1 MKKLFLILFALSS
14 TIALAQVK
22 VETSIQSVTLFQ
34 QGAQVS
40 RSGSVNLPA
49 GNSTVVFPYLT
60 QLMDPNSI
68 SLTGKGNL
76 TILSISHKNDYLTDE
91 DKSELIKSLE
101 EKLDKLEMDIRKL
114 KAKED
119 ALKREKDMIIANQSI
134 GGQNSGVSLQQ
145 LQQTAAFFR
154 SKIEEINIATEQ
166 VRVDIQEI
174 DEQKR
179 KIQQQLQQERQ
190 AFAQKTGQVIVQVD
204 ANAATNAT
212 FELSYLVSSAYW
224 SSKYDARVEN
234 LSSPVTLTQKAQ
246 IVQQTGEDWTNV
258 ELVLS
263 TGRPSAGGQVPYM
276 NTQYVDFHQQYTN
289 YYFDGAAN
297 QKAALR
303 NADSRAGVA
312 TEEMEE
318 VGITNLNFEINEN
331 LTQQE
336 FSINR
341 KQTVMSSSQPSTVVL
356 RELTL
361 PAKYEYHAKPR
372 LDNDAFLIAK
382 VYDWEQYDLMN
393 GEISLYNG
401 PTYVGKSHLNADN
414 PDDTLQLSLGR
425 DQGIV
430 LKRTRVKNK
439 QEKNFFGNKRTDLYT
454 WKIEVRN
461 TKKTA
466 VKLMLKDQVPVS
478 RNEDI
483 VVTINNNGGGRLDEK
498 TGIIRWNFELA
509 PGAKKEMEISYE
521 IKYPKDKNVR
531 LF

>member
-1 MKKLFLILFALSS
+1 MKKLFAIILVFTSLLTAV
-14 TIALAQVK
+14 AQQK
-22 VETSIQSVTLFQ
+22 VETTIQKVTLFR

-40 RSGSVNLPA
+40 RSGNLSLPA
-49 GNSTVVFPYLT
+49 GNSTVIFPYLS

-68 SLTGKGNL
+68 SLSGKGKL
-76 TILSISHKNDYLTDE
+76 TILSISHKNDFLTDE
-91 DKSELIKSLE
+91 DKSELIQALE
-101 EKLDKLEMDIRKL
+101 KKLEKLEMNIRKL

-154 SKIEEINIATEQ
+154 SKIEEINVTTEE
-166 VRVDIQEI
+166 VRVDIQKTAAEK
-174 DEQKR
+174 QKVE
-179 KIQQQLQQERQ
+179 QQLQQERQ
-190 AFAQKTGQVIVQVD
+190 AFAQKTGQVIVQVE
-204 ANAATNAT
+204 AIAPTNAS
-212 FELSYLVSSAYW
+212 FELSYLVGSAYW
-224 SSKYDARVEN
+224 NSKYDARVKD
-234 LSSPVTLTQKAQ
+234 LSSPVTLVQKAQ
-246 IVQQTGEDWTNV
+246 IIQQTGEDWTNV

-263 TGRPSAGGQVPYM
+263 TGQPNAGGQVPYM
-276 NTQYVDFHQQYTN
+276 NIQYVDFYAPVALYGSQSP
-289 YYFDGAAN
+289 
-297 QKAALR
+297 QKASVR
-303 NADSRAGVA
+303 NADTRAGGRA
-312 TEEMEE
+312 EADE
-318 VGITNLNFEINEN
+318 VNITYPSFQVNEN

-336 FSINR
+336 FSIDR
-341 KQTVMSSSQPSTVVL
+341 KQTIKSSSQPATVVL

-372 LDNDAFLIAK
+372 LDNNAFLVAK

-401 PTYVGKSHLNADN
+401 STYVGKSQLNAQN

-461 TKKTA
+461 TKKSA

-478 RNEDI
+478 RNEEI
-483 VVTINNNGGGRLDEK
+483 EVSVKGIGGGSLDEK
-498 TGIIRWNFELA
+498 TGIIRWNFDLA

-521 IKYPKDKNVR
+521 VKYPKDRNVH